1 MKKKVLIIDDSKPI
15 RILLEAI
22 LSRHYSVTAVPDG
35 LDAMAW
41 LSQGNTA
48 DLIVT
53 DLRMPNIDGW
63 ELLEHLSASYLY
75 KEIPVLVLSGEIAN
89 ADPGTMMARY
99 CNVQAVMYKPFDP
112 VILLDKVA
120 HMLNGQLTAT
130 LP

>member
-22 LSRHYSVTAVPDG
+22 LSRHYAVTAVGDG

-41 LSQGNTA
+41 LSAGNTA

-63 ELLEHLSASYLY
+63 ELLEHLSGSYLY
-75 KEIPVLVLSGEIAN
+75 KDIPVLVLSGEIAN
-89 ADPGTMMARY
+89 AAPETLMARY
-99 CNVQAVMYKPFDP
+99 TNVQAVMHKPFDP
-112 VILLDKVA
+112 VLLLEKIA
-120 HMLNGQLTAT
+120 CMLNGQLTET
-130 LP
+130 LS

>member
-22 LSRHYSVTAVPDG
+22 LSRHYVVTAVSDG
-35 LDAMAW
+35 LGAMAW
-41 LSQGNTA
+41 LSGGNTA

-75 KEIPVLVLSGEIAN
+75 KDIPVLVLSGEVVN
-89 ADPGTMMARY
+89 AAPEMLMARY
-99 CNVQAVMYKPFDP
+99 SNVQAVMHKPFDP
-112 VILLDKVA
+112 VVLLEKIA
-120 HMLNGQLTAT
+120 RMLNGQLTAT

>member
-22 LSRHYSVTAVPDG
+22 LSRHYSVATVADG
-35 LDAMAW
+35 LDAMGW
-41 LSQGNTA
+41 LSGGNVA

-75 KEIPVLVLSGEIAN
+75 KEIPVLVLSGEVDN
-89 ADPGTMMARY
+89 AAPETMMARY
-99 CNVQAVMYKPFDP
+99 SNVQAVMHKPFDP
-112 VILLDKVA
+112 IVLLEKVA
-120 HMLNGQLTAT
+120 LVLNGQLTAT
-130 LP
+130 LS

>member
-22 LSRHYSVTAVPDG
+22 LSRHYAVTSAPDG

-41 LSQGNTA
+41 LSSGNSP
-48 DLIVT
+48 DLIIT

-75 KEIPVLVLSGEIAN
+75 KDIPVLVLTGEVAN
-89 ADPGTMMARY
+89 AEPEEMMARY
-99 CNVQAVMYKPFDP
+99 SNVQVVLHKPFDP
-112 VILLDKVA
+112 VVLMDKVA